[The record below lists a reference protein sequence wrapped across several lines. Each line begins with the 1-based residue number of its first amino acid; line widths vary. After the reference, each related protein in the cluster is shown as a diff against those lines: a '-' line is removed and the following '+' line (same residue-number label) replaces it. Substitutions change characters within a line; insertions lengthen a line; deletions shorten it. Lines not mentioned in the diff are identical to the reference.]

1 MSLYSDY
8 LLPVML
14 DFLCGVKDI
23 TQQREKVVPQARGL
37 VLEVGMG
44 TGLNLPIYNEHLVDK
59 IIGLDPS
66 ATSFRK
72 AARRANSLPFS
83 YRIPSPERRGYSAS
97 EREYRY
103 RRIDLHT
110 LQHRES
116 RESTRGDAT
125 AYSSLTADCSS
136 ASTAKRP
143 ANACIAHKQ
152 RITPVWKR
160 IVGGCHLDRDVPH
173 LLREGGF
180 HTEEMNGDYV
190 LQSRLLKVA
199 SFQYWGVAHANE
211 S

>member
-14 DFLCGVKDI
+14 DLLCGVKDI
-23 TQQREKVVPQARGL
+23 AQQREKVVPQARGL

-59 IIGLDPS
+59 IIGLDPA

-72 AARRANSLPFS
+72 AARRASSLPFPVEYLALS
-83 YRIPSPERRGYSAS
+83 GEAIPLPDASIDTVVLTYTLCSIEDPAKALAEMRRVLKPEGRLLFCEHGKAPS
-97 EREYRY
+97 ERLYRA
-103 RRIDLHT
+103 
-110 LQHRES
+110 Q
-116 RESTRGDAT
+116 
-125 AYSSLTADCSS
+125 
-136 ASTAKRP
+136 
-143 ANACIAHKQ
+143 Q

-160 IVGGCHLDRDVPH
+160 IVSGCHLDRDVPH